1 MSLSNMLQPVRRA
14 KVPDNVLN
22 LCKECDKL
30 VVENIV
36 TVAQETIPTL
46 DISKTSITV
55 HNGAYVITLP
65 SVTNADKFSLREM
78 LDLQMYSPARI
89 QDVIVVKVQDNLC
102 LQVHVLEE
110 TTRLVV
116 AQMDIIRLSKKT
128 KRSLFLT

>member
-1 MSLSNMLQPVRRA
+1 M
-14 KVPDNVLN
+14 
-22 LCKECDKL
+22 
-30 VVENIV
+30 
-36 TVAQETIPTL
+36 
-46 DISKTSITV
+46 